1 MDITADVVR
10 SIYTGVQTSFQQGRA
25 LYTPTW
31 SNIATEV
38 SSTTA
43 TEDYGW
49 MGEFSKLREWI
60 GDREVNKME
69 LHTYSL
75 RNKKFEGTEGISKD
89 YIEDNRLGGVFK
101 KFEDMGYAASSHPDE
116 LVYEC
121 LANGTKN
128 LCYDGQPFFDAE
140 HPMGDGN
147 NKTLVSNIQD
157 GSGVPWYLMDARRP
171 LKPLI
176 FQKRRD
182 YKLTAKT
189 DDGTSDRVFMAD
201 EYLYGVDARVNAGYG
216 FWQQAFMSKA
226 ELTADNFNAAFKQMR
241 QLKSDK
247 GRPLGIK
254 PNLLVVGAEHLAAA
268 NQLIKAMQK
277 AGGASN
283 TNYNQ
288 VQVLD
293 SEWLD

>member
-10 SIYTGVQTSFQQGRA
+10 SIYTGVQTAFQQGRA
-25 LYTPTW
+25 TYTPTW
-31 SNIATEV
+31 TQIATEV

-43 TEDYGW
+43 TEDYAW
-49 MGEFSKLREWI
+49 MGEFSRLREWI
-60 GDREVNKME
+60 GDREVNKMAM
-69 LHTYSL
+69 HGYSL
-75 RNKKFEGTEGISKD
+75 KNRKFEATEGILKD
-89 YIEDNRLGGVFK
+89 YIEDNTLGGVFK
-101 KFEDMGYAASSHPDE
+101 KFEDMGYAAASHPDE
-116 LVYEC
+116 LVYDC
-121 LANGTKN
+121 LAKGTQN
-128 LCYDGQPFFDAE
+128 LCYDGQPYFDPE
-140 HPMGDGN
+140 HPMGEGQN
-147 NKTLVSNIQD
+147 MKLVSNIQD
-157 GSGVPWYLMDARRP
+157 GTGVPWYLLDARRP

-226 ELTADNFNAAFKQMR
+226 ELTADNFNVAFKRMM

-254 PNLLVVGAEHLAAA
+254 PSLLVVGAEHLAAA

-277 AGGASN
+277 EGGASN

-288 VQVLD
+288 VEVLA